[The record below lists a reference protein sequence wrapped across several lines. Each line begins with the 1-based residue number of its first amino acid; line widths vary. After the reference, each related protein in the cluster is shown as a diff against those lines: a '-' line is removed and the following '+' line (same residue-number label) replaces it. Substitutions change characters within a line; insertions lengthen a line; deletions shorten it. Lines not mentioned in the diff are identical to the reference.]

1 METSKNEELHKNEL
15 EELEKKHL
23 IIIKDLKDKLESVEN
38 SISTNKEGTQHKEVE
53 IIIIILFIL

>member
-53 IIIIILFIL
+53 IIIILFVL

>member
-53 IIIIILFIL
+53 IIIILFIL